1 MTQSD
6 LAQRIAS
13 LPPEKQKQLL
23 QRLKQQKQTK
33 DTIPQQPRSERNVF
47 PLSFSQQRLWFLHQL
62 ENNQAIYNVPGAVQ
76 IDGNLDVTLL
86 KQCFETIISRHEIL
100 RTHFEL
106 QGEEPKQ
113 VINPPSELTIP
124 ITDLQSQPQGAIEK
138 QIQAEASKPF
148 DLSQAPLMRVSLLRL
163 QPQRHILLFILHH
176 IVSDAWSRG
185 VMLKEFTALYNSLR
199 EKEATELPQL
209 PIQYADFAV
218 WQRKQEAKY
227 AEQLSYWQK
236 QLSPLPPPLELP
248 CDYPRPNIQT
258 FRGGQV
264 NLTLPAELTS
274 QLQTLC
280 KQENVTLFMMLLAGW
295 QILLSRYTKQTDIAV
310 GSPIANRNRSE
321 IEHLIGFFTNTLVL
335 RTDLSA
341 NPSFR
346 EVLQRVRET
355 ALGAYSHQDIPF
367 EKLVEVLQPKRDI
380 TRSPLFQVLFAF
392 HDVPILPELPDLD
405 LTLLDADSG
414 TAKFDLSLLL
424 RLDTEE
430 GLVGILEYN
439 RDLFVEE
446 TIVRMKNHFQILL
459 QQLVTN
465 PEQSITNLSFLTAK
479 EKQQFAQW
487 NHTTVAYPEKC
498 VHELF
503 REQATKTPHQIAIIT
518 GEQQLIPFLKSKV
531 TVDPPF
537 APTPLTSPLLGG
549 TEGGSPNPPSQGG
562 NPWGNCCVGLVDRN
576 GITYQTLNQSANQLA
591 HYLQQKGIQAHDAVG
606 ISFGRNQF
614 LAIAILAVLKLGAA
628 YVPLD
633 PSYPQQRL
641 AFMVEDSQAKVVLT
655 QSEISEQ
662 LPKEASKIEIDTQWE
677 NISKQ
682 SSDNPETTITSDSL
696 AYIIYTSGSTGKPKG
711 VAMPHRSLNNLIH
724 WQRDQSALGL
734 KTLQFASLSFDVFFQ
749 ECFATWSSGGTLVMI
764 SENQRRDRDRLLAT
778 IQEQAIE
785 RLFLP
790 FVALSQLA
798 ESAQRQG
805 FVPTSLKEVITAG
818 EQLQITPAIRSL
830 FQNLP
835 HCKLVNQY
843 GPSET
848 HVVTAYPL
856 SGSPENWSLSPPIGH
871 PIANVQVYLL
881 DNHQNQ
887 VPVGVPGEMVI
898 GGAAPAK
905 GYLDRPE
912 LTAERFITNP
922 FSPPSVPPTG
932 GDVRG
937 GLYKTGDLARY
948 LPDGNL
954 QYLGRKDNQ
963 VKVRGFRIELG
974 EIEAILTQ
982 HSAVKQTAVTV
993 KTDPSG
999 NSRLIAYLVT
1009 DTAVTGE
1016 ELKQFLG
1023 EQLPNYSIPSAY
1035 MFLDTLPLTPSGK
1048 VDRRSLPEPQI
1059 ARSEL
1064 SKAYTPPTSTLEQQ
1078 IADIWQNLLQV
1089 DKVGIHDNFF
1099 DLGGHSLLIVQARSR
1114 LETLLNRQ
1122 IPMVTLF
1129 QYPTIETLA
1138 TYLNQESS
1146 TPSHL
1151 QATAN
1156 RAQKRADLMA
1166 KQRQRRRNSG

>member
-1 MTQSD
+1 MS
-6 LAQRIAS
+6 S
-13 LPPEKQKQLL
+13 
-23 QRLKQQKQTK
+23 
-33 DTIPQQPRSERNVF
+33 
-47 PLSFSQQRLWFLHQL
+47 
-62 ENNQAIYNVPGAVQ
+62 
-76 IDGNLDVTLL
+76 
-86 KQCFETIISRHEIL
+86 
-100 RTHFEL
+100 
-106 QGEEPKQ
+106 
-113 VINPPSELTIP
+113 
-124 ITDLQSQPQGAIEK
+124 
-138 QIQAEASKPF
+138 
-148 DLSQAPLMRVSLLRL
+148 
-163 QPQRHILLFILHH
+163 
-176 IVSDAWSRG
+176 
-185 VMLKEFTALYNSLR
+185 
-199 EKEATELPQL
+199 
-209 PIQYADFAV
+209 
-218 WQRKQEAKY
+218 
-227 AEQLSYWQK
+227 
-236 QLSPLPPPLELP
+236 
-248 CDYPRPNIQT
+248 
-258 FRGGQV
+258 
-264 NLTLPAELTS
+264 
-274 QLQTLC
+274 

-424 RLDTEE
+424 RLDAEK

-439 RDLFVEE
+439 RDLFAEE
-446 TIVRMKNHFQILL
+446 TIVRMRNHFQILL

-479 EKQQFAQW
+479 EEEQFAQW

-518 GEQQLIPFLKSKV
+518 GEQQL
-531 TVDPPF
+531 
-537 APTPLTSPLLGG
+537 
-549 TEGGSPNPPSQGG
+549 
-562 NPWGNCCVGLVDRN
+562 
-576 GITYQTLNQSANQLA
+576 TYQTLNESANQLA
-591 HYLQQKGIQAHDAVG
+591 HYLQQQGIQAHDAVG

-764 SENQRRDRDRLLAT
+764 SESQRRDRDRLLAT

-887 VPVGVPGEMVI
+887 VPVGVPGEIVI

-974 EIEAILTQ
+974 EVEAILAQ

-993 KTDPSG
+993 KTDHSG

-1009 DTAVTGE
+1009 DTAVTRE

-1048 VDRRSLPEPQI
+1048 LDRRSLPEPQI

-1122 IPMVTLF
+1122 IPLVTLF

-1138 TYLNQESS
+1138 AYLNQESS

-1166 KQRQRRRNSG
+1166 KQRQRRRSFPSNRSSQ

>member
-6 LAQRIAS
+6 IAQRIAS

-23 QRLKQQKQTK
+23 QRLQQQKQTK

-62 ENNQAIYNVPGAVQ
+62 EQNQAIYNVPGAVQ

-199 EKEATELPQL
+199 EKETTELPQL

-248 CDYPRPNIQT
+248 CDYPRPEVQT

-264 NLTLPAELTS
+264 KLTLPNQLTQ
-274 QLQTLC
+274 QLQTLSQ
-280 KQENVTLFMMLLAGW
+280 QENATLFMTLLAGW
-295 QILLSRYTKQTDIAV
+295 QILLSRYTDQTDIAV
-310 GSPIANRNRSE
+310 GSPIANRDHSE
-321 IEHLIGFFTNTLVL
+321 IEKLIGFFTNTLVL
-335 RTDLSA
+335 RTDLSQH
-341 NPSFR
+341 PSFR

-355 ALGAYSHQDIPF
+355 ALGAYSHQEIPF
-367 EKLVEVLQPKRDI
+367 EKLVEALQPERDLS
-380 TRSPLFQVLFAF
+380 RPPLFQVLFAF
-392 HDVPILPELPDLD
+392 HDLPVLPNLPDLD

-414 TAKFDLSLLL
+414 TAKFDLSLLM
-424 RLDTEE
+424 RLDPKE
-430 GLVGILEYN
+430 GLVGMLEYN
-439 RDLFVEE
+439 SDLFAEA
-446 TIVRMKNHFQILL
+446 TIMRMSNHLQTLL
-459 QQLVTN
+459 QQLVTH
-465 PEQSITNLSFLTAK
+465 PEQPITRLSFLTPT
-479 EKQQFAQW
+479 EEQQFAHW
-487 NHTTVAYPEKC
+487 NQTTVNYPETC
-498 VHELF
+498 VHDCF
-503 REQATKTPHQIAIIT
+503 TEQAAKMPNQIALIA
-518 GEQQLIPFLKSKV
+518 GEQQL
-531 TVDPPF
+531 
-537 APTPLTSPLLGG
+537 
-549 TEGGSPNPPSQGG
+549 
-562 NPWGNCCVGLVDRN
+562 
-576 GITYQTLNQSANQLA
+576 TYQSLNQSANQLA
-591 HYLQQKGIQAHDAVG
+591 HYLQQQGVQPHDAVG
-606 ISFGRNQF
+606 ISLARNPF
-614 LAIAILAVLKLGAA
+614 LPIAVLAVLKAGAA

-633 PSYPQQRL
+633 PNYPQDRL
-641 AFMVEDSQAKVVLT
+641 ALMLEDSQAKVVLT
-655 QSEISEQ
+655 QSNISEQ
-662 LPKEASKIEIDTQWE
+662 LPQAVPQLELDKQWE
-677 NISKQ
+677 KISKQ
-682 SSDNPETTITSDSL
+682 SQENPNVTINPEAL

-711 VAMPHRSLNNLIH
+711 VAMPHRTLNNLIH
-724 WQRDQSALGL
+724 WQRDHSPLGL
-734 KTLQFASLSFDVFFQ
+734 KTLQFASLSFDVSFQ
-749 ECFATWSSGGTLVMI
+749 ECFATWHSGGTLVMV
-764 SENQRRDRDRLLAT
+764 SDTQRRDPDQLLAT
-778 IQEQAIE
+778 IKEQAIE

-790 FVALSQLA
+790 FVAISQLA

-805 FVPTSLKEVITAG
+805 FFPPSLQEVITAG
-818 EQLQITPAIRSL
+818 EQLQITPAIRS
-830 FQNLP
+830 FFENLP
-835 HCKLVNQY
+835 HCQFVNQY

-848 HVVTAYPL
+848 HVVTAYLL

-871 PIANVQVYLL
+871 PVGNVQVYLL
-881 DNHQNQ
+881 DENQNR
-887 VPVGVPGEMVI
+887 VPLGVTGELYI
-898 GGAAPAK
+898 GGIAPAN
-905 GYLDRPE
+905 GYLNRPE

-922 FSPPSVPPTG
+922 FDQTS
-932 GDVRG
+932 R
-937 GLYKTGDLARY
+937 LYKTGDLARY

-974 EIEAILTQ
+974 EIEAILAQ
-982 HSAVKQTAVTV
+982 HSAIAQTAVTV
-993 KTDPSG
+993 KTDELG
-999 NSRLIAYLVT
+999 TSRLIAYIVT
-1009 DTAVTGE
+1009 QTEVTNE
-1016 ELKQFLG
+1016 ELKQFLS
-1023 EQLPNYSIPSAY
+1023 EKLPNYSIPSG
-1035 MFLDTLPLTPSGK
+1035 FIVLDSLPLTPSGK
-1048 VDRRSLPEPQI
+1048 VDRRSLPEPQLE
-1059 ARSEL
+1059 RPEL
-1064 SKAYTPPTSTLEQQ
+1064 ATTYTPPSSSLEQQ
-1078 IADIWQNLLQV
+1078 IAEIWQDLLQV

-1099 DLGGHSLLIVQARSR
+1099 DLGGHSLLIVQVRSR

-1122 IPMVTLF
+1122 IPLVTLF
-1129 QYPTIETLA
+1129 QYPTIEALA

-1151 QATAN
+1151 QETAN
-1156 RAQKRADLMA
+1156 RAQKRTDLMA
-1166 KQRQRRRNSG
+1166 KQRQRRRSFPSNRSSQ

>member
-1 MTQSD
+1 MT
-6 LAQRIAS
+6 
-13 LPPEKQKQLL
+13 
-23 QRLKQQKQTK
+23 
-33 DTIPQQPRSERNVF
+33 
-47 PLSFSQQRLWFLHQL
+47 
-62 ENNQAIYNVPGAVQ
+62 
-76 IDGNLDVTLL
+76 
-86 KQCFETIISRHEIL
+86 
-100 RTHFEL
+100 
-106 QGEEPKQ
+106 
-113 VINPPSELTIP
+113 
-124 ITDLQSQPQGAIEK
+124 
-138 QIQAEASKPF
+138 
-148 DLSQAPLMRVSLLRL
+148 
-163 QPQRHILLFILHH
+163 
-176 IVSDAWSRG
+176 
-185 VMLKEFTALYNSLR
+185 
-199 EKEATELPQL
+199 
-209 PIQYADFAV
+209 
-218 WQRKQEAKY
+218 
-227 AEQLSYWQK
+227 
-236 QLSPLPPPLELP
+236 
-248 CDYPRPNIQT
+248 
-258 FRGGQV
+258 
-264 NLTLPAELTS
+264 
-274 QLQTLC
+274 
-280 KQENVTLFMMLLAGW
+280 LLAGW

-392 HDVPILPELPDLD
+392 HDVPILPELPDLE

-424 RLDTEE
+424 RLDAEK

-439 RDLFVEE
+439 RALFAEE
-446 TIVRMKNHFQILL
+446 TIARMRNHFQILL

-479 EKQQFAQW
+479 EEEQFAQW

-518 GEQQLIPFLKSKV
+518 GEQQL
-531 TVDPPF
+531 
-537 APTPLTSPLLGG
+537 
-549 TEGGSPNPPSQGG
+549 
-562 NPWGNCCVGLVDRN
+562 
-576 GITYQTLNQSANQLA
+576 TYQTLNQSANQLA
-591 HYLQQKGIQAHDAVG
+591 HYLQQQGIQAHDAVG

-614 LAIAILAVLKLGAA
+614 LAIAMLAVLKLGAA

-682 SSDNPETTITSDSL
+682 SSDNPETTITSEAL

-711 VAMPHRSLNNLIH
+711 VAMPNRSLNNLIH

-749 ECFATWSSGGTLVMI
+749 ECFATWSSGGTLVMV
-764 SENQRRDRDRLLAT
+764 SESQRRDRDRLLAT

-856 SGSPENWSLSPPIGH
+856 SGSPKNWSPLPPIGH

-881 DNHQNQ
+881 DEYQNQ
-887 VPVGVPGEMVI
+887 VPVGVPGEIVI

-922 FSPPSVPPTG
+922 FSPP
-932 GDVRG
+932 
-937 GLYKTGDLARY
+937 
-948 LPDGNL
+948 
-954 QYLGRKDNQ
+954 
-963 VKVRGFRIELG
+963 
-974 EIEAILTQ
+974 
-982 HSAVKQTAVTV
+982 
-993 KTDPSG
+993 
-999 NSRLIAYLVT
+999 
-1009 DTAVTGE
+1009 
-1016 ELKQFLG
+1016 
-1023 EQLPNYSIPSAY
+1023 
-1035 MFLDTLPLTPSGK
+1035 
-1048 VDRRSLPEPQI
+1048 
-1059 ARSEL
+1059 
-1064 SKAYTPPTSTLEQQ
+1064 
-1078 IADIWQNLLQV
+1078 
-1089 DKVGIHDNFF
+1089 
-1099 DLGGHSLLIVQARSR
+1099 LGG
-1114 LETLLNRQ
+1114 
-1122 IPMVTLF
+1122 M
-1129 QYPTIETLA
+1129 
-1138 TYLNQESS
+1138 
-1146 TPSHL
+1146 
-1151 QATAN
+1151 
-1156 RAQKRADLMA
+1156 
-1166 KQRQRRRNSG
+1166 